1 MARLIFALIAATTM
15 FAAQPLAETPQQACR
30 ASFAP
35 GDGQYP
41 DHSLSPKESFRVHDA
56 VFWADV
62 TVPARPCSLGTCAGL
77 SVLQVLKGKVASKVL
92 VQVMQPKDD
101 ADCPAAL
108 FTQKNSRWVVF
119 ANTGT
124 SRTGYAYLQV
134 EEYGP
139 TFLSQ
144 RLPDLQVLEGRFRQ
158 FRAQLDRAIGDRM
171 GRLR

>member
-1 MARLIFALIAATTM
+1 MR
-15 FAAQPLAETPQQACR
+15 ACR
-30 ASFAP
+30 ATFAA
-35 GDGQYP
+35 GDGIYP
-41 DHSLSPKESFRVHDA
+41 DHTLSPQESFRVHDA
-56 VFWADV
+56 VFWAEV
-62 TVPARPCSLGTCAGL
+62 TVPTRPCSLGSCAGL
-77 SVLQVLKGKVASKVL
+77 SVLHVLKGPVQSKVL
-92 VQVMQPKDD
+92 VQVMQPED
-101 ADCPAAL
+101 AECPTAL

-134 EEYGP
+134 EEDGP

-158 FRAQLDRAIGDRM
+158 FRAQLDSAIGTRM